1 MRQKAGSIWERGG
14 CVETSGTNHPLPGRI
29 LFHARRQ
36 FQNGF
41 TLNELPVVTTIQN

>member
-14 CVETSGTNHPLPGRI
+14 CVKTSGTNHPLPGEI
-29 LFHARRQ
+29 LFHAHRQ

-41 TLNELPVVTTIQN
+41 TLIELLVVTTIQN